1 MRNAFVD
8 QLCEIASQNSD
19 LMLLTGDLGYNVFE
33 KFEERFPKQYINC
46 GVAEQNMVGLAAGLA
61 SEQKKVFVYS
71 IANFSTFRCLEQIR
85 NDICYHKFPVTVVS
99 VGTGFSY
106 GTLGYTHYAVEDIT
120 VMRSLPGM
128 RILSPADPNDVVASM
143 RLIMS
148 SPSPTYLRLGKT
160 GEANISKLPS
170 KDIDKLNI
178 VFEGVDN
185 LIITTG
191 SISSEVKQAADALN
205 KYDQVSIC
213 FGILTQLK
221 PLKLDLGFIKKFKKI
236 ITIEEHTLLGGL
248 GSIIN
253 DFVLSNSL
261 DARVLNIGLEDIIH
275 DKIGSTEYM
284 RKSNN
289 ISKVDLIDRILNF
302 IVNKTKNY

>member
-1 MRNAFVD
+1 MRNAFAD

-33 KFEERFPKQYINC
+33 EFEKRFPKQYINC

-85 NDICYHKFPVTVVS
+85 NDICYHKFPVTIVS
-99 VGTGFSY
+99 VGAGFSY
-106 GTLGYTHYAVEDIT
+106 GTLGYTHYAVEDIS

-143 RLIMS
+143 KLIMS
-148 SPSPTYLRLGKT
+148 SPSPTYLRIGKT
-160 GEANISKLPS
+160 GEANISQLPS
-170 KDIDKLNI
+170 KDIDKLNV
-178 VFEGVDN
+178 VFNGENN

-191 SISSEVKQAADALN
+191 SISSEVKQAAEELN
-205 KYDQVSIC
+205 KDYKGLIC
-213 FGILTQLK
+213 FATLTQLK
-221 PLKLDLGFIKKFKKI
+221 PLKLELNFIKKFKKI

-253 DFVLSNSL
+253 DFVLSNNL
-261 DARVLNIGLEDIIH
+261 NARVLNIGLEDIIH

-284 RKSNN
+284 RQLNN
-289 ISKVDLIDRILNF
+289 ISKSDLFDRIHHF
-302 IVNKTKNY
+302 IVNKT